1 MVVADNTLQATD
13 QRPINLKARKDLSIQ
28 EVVFQGEVS
37 WVIKDPLSLKYVR
50 LQTAE
55 YEVFQQLDGSAT
67 YEGIKRILDQKFP
80 DQIVRYDDLQ
90 SLISSFHRSGLL
102 VSDNAGQ
109 ATPLLERHRKEKR
122 KKLIGLLSS
131 ILSIRFP
138 GVDPERFLSWTYPKI
153 RWLFT
158 WTVFYLAM
166 VLIVS
171 AGFLILN
178 NWQEFTSKLPEFQ
191 RFFSTQNLLLM
202 GVVLMITKVLH
213 ELGHGFF
220 CKHFGGECH
229 EIGFMLLVLTPA
241 MYCNTSDS
249 WVLPNKW
256 HRAAIGAAG
265 MYVEIVLAAIC
276 TFVWWYT
283 QPGIIH
289 FLCLNVMFI
298 SGVSTIVFNA
308 NPLLRYDGYYLMS
321 DLLEVPNLAQKSRMA
336 TLNKMRV
343 WFLGMKPMNSRLL
356 PQRKQE
362 LFAIYAVA
370 SVAYR
375 WFVLF
380 AILYFLSKVFEPYG
394 LESIGHVLIAF
405 SLVGLVVVP
414 AYKMVKFF
422 AYPGRIRQVKRKNLI
437 VTSCLLGLAIYFVGF
452 VRLPHYI
459 MTPVVI
465 RPDQAQKIYVTTPGT
480 IVEQI
485 YRAGDEV
492 QPFTTILKLENEEVF
507 IAFEKQK
514 ALVRELESKLEDV
527 ESLIASDLP
536 IPEGNSPLKIRL
548 EIEAAKKILKERR
561 SQLANLDL
569 KSNRA
574 GTVIPTTMR
583 PRTETTLASFGSW
596 ARTPLEPGSYSG
608 FLPESTEVC
617 YIGDPQ
623 KMKAVLIVKQD
634 DIKLVQPGQS
644 VQIMLDE
651 YPGVRITG
659 EIRDKA
665 YENKQVADKEA
676 SAGGGPLKTRVDEFG
691 IERPLYVSYEVT
703 VPLHGKDQRLLP
715 GFRGMAKIRV
725 GESTAAEMVYRYF
738 LNLIHFR

>member
-1 MVVADNTLQATD
+1 MVVADNTMQASD
-13 QRPINLKARKDLSIQ
+13 QRPINLTARNDLIIQ
-28 EVVFQGEVS
+28 EVIFQGDTS
-37 WVIKDPLSLKYVR
+37 WVIKDPLSLKYTR

-55 YEVFQQLDGSAT
+55 YEVFQMLDGSAT
-67 YEGIKRILDQKFP
+67 YESIKRALDRKFP
-80 DQIVRYDDLQ
+80 DRIVRYDDLQ
-90 SLISSFHRSGLL
+90 SLISSLHRSGLL
-102 VSDNAGQ
+102 ISDNAGQ

-122 KKLIGLLSS
+122 KKFLALLTSL
-131 ILSIRFP
+131 LSIRFP

-166 VLIVS
+166 GLVLAAS
-171 AGFLILN
+171 FLILN

-191 RFFSTQNLLLM
+191 RFFSAQNLLLM
-202 GVVLMITKVLH
+202 GFVLMITKVFH

-265 MYVEIVLAAIC
+265 MYVEIVISAIC
-276 TFVWWYT
+276 TFIWWYT
-283 QPGIIH
+283 QPGTLH

-308 NPLLRYDGYYLMS
+308 NPLLRYDGYYIMS

-336 TLNKMRV
+336 ILNKMRV
-343 WFLGMKPMNSRLL
+343 WFLGMKPMNSRML

-370 SVAYR
+370 SVVYR
-375 WFVLF
+375 WVVLF
-380 AILYFLSKVFEPYG
+380 SILYFLSKVFEPYG
-394 LESIGHVLIAF
+394 LESIGHVLIAI

-414 AYKMVKFF
+414 AFKMFKFF

-437 VTSCLLGLAIYFVGF
+437 VTGCLVLVSIYLVGF
-452 VRLPHYI
+452 VNIPHYI

-480 IVEQI
+480 IVEQN
-485 YRAGDEV
+485 YRPGDQVEA
-492 QPFTTILKLENEEVF
+492 FTTILKLENEEVF
-507 IAFEKQK
+507 IAFERQK
-514 ALVRELESKLEDV
+514 TLVKELESKLDDV
-527 ESLIASDLP
+527 NSLIASDLP
-536 IPEGNSPLKIRL
+536 IPEGNSPLTIKV
-548 EIEAAKKILKERR
+548 EIDAAKKILAERA
-561 SQLANLDL
+561 SQLANLELRSD
-569 KSNRA
+569 RI
-574 GTVIPTTMR
+574 GTIIPTSMR

-596 ARTPLEPGSYSG
+596 SKTPLEPESFHG

-617 YIGDPQ
+617 YVGDPGE
-623 KMKAVLIVKQD
+623 MKAVLIVKQD
-634 DIKLVQPGQS
+634 DIKLVQRGQS

-651 YPGVRITG
+651 YPGIRLSG
-659 EIRDKA
+659 EIRDTA
-665 YENKQVADKEA
+665 FENKQVADKEA

-691 IERPLYVSYEVT
+691 VERPLFVSYEVT
-703 VPLHGKDQRLLP
+703 VPLHHQNQKLLP

-725 GESTAAEMVYRYF
+725 GEATAAEMVYRYF